1 MCLSSRLTQGA
12 PPHLFFSQWDKK
24 QIERDDDSD
33 DSSEGDIGPRPTDV
47 CSLFSLASMR
57 AFRLTDP
64 LLGAPAK
71 DDPLTDYEDDFG
83 RTRTV
88 PRSEVPIYAMEKRRL
103 AKAALEEK

>member
-1 MCLSSRLTQGA
+1 L
-12 PPHLFFSQWDKK
+12 
-24 QIERDDDSD
+24 
-33 DSSEGDIGPRPTDV
+33 IGFNFVQD
-47 CSLFSLASMR
+47 
-57 AFRLTDP
+57 
-64 LLGAPAK
+64 